1 MKQLRYWR
9 EKYMDTKKPVKTY
22 VQFTDPK
29 AVWIGAGYKDTKTIL
44 EIYQ

>member
-22 VQFTDPK
+22 AQFTDPK
-29 AVWIGAGYKDTKTIL
+29 AVKYKWFRFNGKK
-44 EIYQ
+44 